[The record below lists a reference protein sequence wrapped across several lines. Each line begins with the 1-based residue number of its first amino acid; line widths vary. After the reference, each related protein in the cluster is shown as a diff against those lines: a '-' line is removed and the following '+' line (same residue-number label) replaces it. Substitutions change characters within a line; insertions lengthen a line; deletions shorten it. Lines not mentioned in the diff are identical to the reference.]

1 MDCLSPPLQDSP
13 PGKWHCPSCTHN
25 PSGICEAVP
34 QTPQEEGLSPTQH
47 FEQFRES
54 SVTSTSCSEVI
65 QPRRPRGG
73 KRRAATPATSE
84 RNGDVLES
92 PLLPRGRTRTLTRK
106 AMEHSSPVKRPQL
119 KITPPRPPE
128 SPPRRMVVR
137 LRLPVQ
143 GKGKEKEES
152 SDDELAKGI
161 FDDILN
167 PDDRDTSRTVITPG
181 DKLKFER
188 SRQAAEVRVIF
199 VMCQSHL

>member
-1 MDCLSPPLQDSP
+1 
-13 PGKWHCPSCTHN
+13 
-25 PSGICEAVP
+25 
-34 QTPQEEGLSPTQH
+34 
-47 FEQFRES
+47 
-54 SVTSTSCSEVI
+54 
-65 QPRRPRGG
+65 
-73 KRRAATPATSE
+73 
-84 RNGDVLES
+84 
-92 PLLPRGRTRTLTRK
+92 
-106 AMEHSSPVKRPQL
+106 
-119 KITPPRPPE
+119 
-128 SPPRRMVVR
+128 MVVR